1 MRSFRRQHEQLRS
14 VIIRVLRP
22 QRAAGSIPT
31 TPTDENQGDKKVI
44 FQTKIL
50 SECD

>member
-22 QRAAGSIPT
+22 QRSSGSVPT
-31 TPTDENQGDKKVI
+31 TPTDENQGDKNVGFFEKK
-44 FQTKIL
+44 FL
-50 SECD
+50 A